1 MNRCG
6 REYFS
11 NLGDC
16 FSKIEACGEDS
27 CKLDLD
33 EALRQAVALVLK
45 TKTTGG
51 KIIFIGNGGS
61 AAIASHQAVDF
72 WKNGGIRAIAFNDSS
87 LLTCIGNDYGYEH
100 VFAKPIEMFAE
111 PPDVLMAISSSGK
124 SQNILRGVDMAKSKG
139 CAVITLSGFRPD
151 NALRQKGHIN
161 FYVPSQS
168 YGFVEIS
175 HLTICHYF
183 ADQIMAQKE
192 SLREAVAL
200 AVK

>member
-1 MNRCG
+1 MNRSG

-11 NLGDC
+11 NLGDT
-16 FSKIEACGEDS
+16 FSKIEACREDS
-27 CKLDLD
+27 RKVDLD
-33 EALRQAVALVLK
+33 GALRQALELVLK
-45 TKTTGG
+45 TKPTGG
-51 KIIFIGNGGS
+51 KVIFIGNGGS

-111 PPDVLMAISSSGK
+111 TPDVLMAISSSGK
-124 SQNILRGVDMAKSKG
+124 SQNILRGVEMAKSKG
-139 CAVITLSGFRPD
+139 CSVITLSGFRPD

-175 HLTICHYF
+175 HLAICHYF

-192 SLREAVAL
+192 SLRAVA
-200 AVK
+200 AISG